1 MAREDRSALLHL
13 HSLRLLS
20 AGQWNILITG
30 VMLINKMLPEFI
42 FLKMQ
47 FHYIVLV
54 HDGLEFKEEEKKV
67 PISQAVDQL
76 QYKLAAGY
84 IAGF

>member
-1 MAREDRSALLHL
+1 
-13 HSLRLLS
+13 
-20 AGQWNILITG
+20 
-30 VMLINKMLPEFI
+30 
-42 FLKMQ
+42 MQ

-54 HDGLEFKEEEKKV
+54 HDGFEFEKKKKKKKV

>member
-1 MAREDRSALLHL
+1 
-13 HSLRLLS
+13 
-20 AGQWNILITG
+20 
-30 VMLINKMLPEFI
+30 MLPEFI

>member
-13 HSLRLLS
+13 HSLWLLS
-20 AGQWNILITG
+20 AGQWNILIPG
-30 VMLINKMLPEFI
+30 VMLINKMPPEFI

-54 HDGLEFKEEEKKV
+54 HDGLEFKKKKV

>member
-13 HSLRLLS
+13 HSLWLLS
-20 AGQWNILITG
+20 AGQWNILIPG
-30 VMLINKMLPEFI
+30 FMLPEFI

-47 FHYIVLV
+47 FHYIGAWL
-54 HDGLEFKEEEKKV
+54 KKRKKKKKKKGF
-67 PISQAVDQL
+67 SQAVDQL

>member
-1 MAREDRSALLHL
+1 MEHFNSGHP
-13 HSLRLLS
+13 
-20 AGQWNILITG
+20 G

-42 FLKMQ
+42 FLKMRTLWHCNSKKSQICLPVADRLQ
-47 FHYIVLV
+47 FHYIVL
-54 HDGLEFKEEEKKV
+54 V